1 MRDTCI
7 CVNGCTES
15 VTGVGVEFYTPIFG
29 SWLDTALVM
38 SLLRFAMPTCIPTYT
53 YSFIC
58 SYTPV
63 KFTRVLA
70 IQSSILFKNITY
82 IYIFSYLVMGGGGQL
97 SIEFHSEYKEGEY
110 KTNKPPN
117 PYWYRHAIMITSY
130 KPFRL
135 IYHL

>member
-82 IYIFSYLVMGGGGQL
+82 IYIFSYLVMGGGVSYL
-97 SIEFHSEYKEGEY
+97 SNFIRNTKRANI
-110 KTNKPPN
+110 KQ
-117 PYWYRHAIMITSY
+117 TSH
-130 KPFRL
+130 PTL
-135 IYHL
+135 TGTGTLL